1 MCIYIY
7 PKWVVILYRA
17 HWLPNNTSSQGLFVD
32 ILQKL
37 STSKINGTLRCVS
50 SQKKSQHAGW
60 RSGNTTG
67 VCRTNGANM
76 KYTTWHSVCTTV
88 APMCAPKQSCWCSGD
103 VNSKQDQNVPSNR
116 RQDLSATETSRISTC
131 LDPARKMVASRSFT
145 HFVLGSVPAHV
156 QCNVDRETSSYN
168 KLSFRSVKSRQMRL
182 KFFNNRTHKHNHNP
196 HTVAWK

>member
-1 MCIYIY
+1 M
-7 PKWVVILYRA
+7 VILCRG

-37 STSKINGTLRCVS
+37 STSKINGTLRCNS

-131 LDPARKMVASRSFT
+131 LGPARKMVASRSFT
-145 HFVLGSVPAHV
+145 HFVFRVGAP
-156 QCNVDRETSSYN
+156 QCDVDRETSSYN
-168 KLSFRSVKSRQMRL
+168 NFLLQQTLVPQHHVKTIATQIL
-182 KFFNNRTHKHNHNP
+182 EQP
-196 HTVAWK
+196 HP